1 MTSHDTAPAGR
12 AAAPA
17 RASLAWRAAEAARMG
32 WLEYRVVETPAGLLG
47 ATLPRG
53 VLQILF
59 FTTLAGVLAGP
70 GHREYAFAGSLV
82 LVLSGTNVNGVV
94 AVPVLDK
101 QYATFARVR
110 TGVLSPTVTQLARA
124 LPYPV
129 MGWVLLVVQAAVAAP
144 LLGMT
149 DFALQLLPWAWVYA
163 LIAFTLSVLG
173 LAGAT
178 MSVGKRADVVAPN
191 VLSYLVML
199 CSGAIV
205 PPGRVAWVDAIGQV
219 LPGRHGLDA
228 LRAGMAGRP
237 WLGDLGLE
245 AAAGLGFTVLAALS
259 ILVQAR
265 RASRLGHDDF
275 E

>member
-1 MTSHDTAPAGR
+1 MTSPDTATPR
-12 AAAPA
+12 ALP
-17 RASLAWRAAEAARMG
+17 LWRAAEAARMG
-32 WLEYRVVETPAGLLG
+32 WLEYRAVQTPAGLLG

-82 LVLSGTNVNGVV
+82 LALSGTNVNGVV

-110 TGVLSPTVTQLARA
+110 TGALSPTVTQIARA

-129 MGWVLLVVQAAVAAP
+129 MGWLLLVVQGAIAAP

-149 DFALQLLPWAWVYA
+149 DFALRLLPWAWVYA
-163 LIAFTLSVLG
+163 LMALTLSVLG

-178 MSVGKRADVVAPN
+178 MTVGRRADVVAPN
-191 VLSYLVML
+191 ILVYLVML

-205 PPGRVAWVDAIGQV
+205 PPGRVGWVDAVGQV
-219 LPGRHGLDA
+219 LPARHGLDA
-228 LRAGMAGRP
+228 VRAATAGRP

-245 AAAGLGFTVLAALS
+245 AAAGTGFTVLAAVS

-265 RASRLGHDDF
+265 RASRHGHDDF

>member
-1 MTSHDTAPAGR
+1 LTSLD
-12 AAAPA
+12 AASG
-17 RASLAWRAAEAARMG
+17 RASLAWRSAEAVRMG
-32 WLEYRVVETPAGLLG
+32 WLEYRVLHSRAGLLG

-82 LVLSGTNVNGVV
+82 LALSSTNVNGVV

-110 TGVLSPTVTQLARA
+110 TGALSPTITQLARA

-129 MGWVLLVVQAAVAAP
+129 MGWVLLLGQAAIAAP

-149 DFALQLLPWAWVYA
+149 DFALRLLPWVWVYA
-163 LIAFTLSVLG
+163 LIALTLGVLG

-178 MSVGKRADVVAPN
+178 MTVGKRADVVAPN

-205 PPGRVAWVDAIGQV
+205 PAGRVAWVDAIGQV
-219 LPGRHGLDA
+219 LPARHGLDA
-228 LRAGMAGRP
+228 VRAGMAGRP
-237 WLGDLGLE
+237 WLADVGLE
-245 AAAGLGFTVLAALS
+245 VAAGVGFTVLAALS

>member
-110 TGVLSPTVTQLARA
+110 PARCPRRSPSS
-124 LPYPV
+124 PV
-129 MGWVLLVVQAAVAAP
+129 RFP
-144 LLGMT
+144 T
-149 DFALQLLPWAWVYA
+149 PSWAG
-163 LIAFTLSVLG
+163 S
-173 LAGAT
+173 
-178 MSVGKRADVVAPN
+178 
-191 VLSYLVML
+191 
-199 CSGAIV
+199 CSSS
-205 PPGRVAWVDAIGQV
+205 R
-219 LPGRHGLDA
+219 
-228 LRAGMAGRP
+228 RP
-237 WLGDLGLE
+237 
-245 AAAGLGFTVLAALS
+245 S
-259 ILVQAR
+259 R
-265 RASRLGHDDF
+265 RPSSA
-275 E
+275 

>member
-1 MTSHDTAPAGR
+1 MTSPDTH
-12 AAAPA
+12 AAPDITPPL
-17 RASLAWRAAEAARMG
+17 SLLAWRAVEAARMG
-32 WLEYRVVETPAGLLG
+32 WLEYRALQTPAGLLG

-82 LVLSGTNVNGVV
+82 LVLSSTNVNGVV

-110 TGVLSPTVTQLARA
+110 TGALSPTVTQIARA

-129 MGWVLLVVQAAVAAP
+129 MGWLLVLAQGAIAAP

-149 DFALQLLPWAWVYA
+149 DFALHLLPWMWVYA
-163 LIAFTLSVLG
+163 LIALTLTVLG
-173 LAGAT
+173 VAGAT
-178 MSVGKRADVVAPN
+178 MTVGKRADVVAPN
-191 VLSYLVML
+191 VLAYLVML
-199 CSGAIV
+199 CSGALL
-205 PPGRVAWVDAIGQV
+205 PTGRVGWVDAIGQV
-219 LPGRHGLDA
+219 LPARHGLDA
-228 LRAGMAGRP
+228 IRAGMDGRP
-237 WLGDLGLE
+237 WLADLSLE
-245 AAAGLGFTVLAALS
+245 IAAGLGFTVLAALS
-259 ILVQAR
+259 ILLQAR
-265 RASRLGHDDF
+265 RASRHGHDDF

>member
-1 MTSHDTAPAGR
+1 MTSHDKAPSRAPVPAG
-12 AAAPA
+12 
-17 RASLAWRAAEAARMG
+17 ASLAWRSAEAARMG
-32 WLEYRVVETPAGLLG
+32 WLEYRALQTPAGLLG

-82 LVLSGTNVNGVV
+82 LALSGTNVNGVV

-110 TGVLSPTVTQLARA
+110 TGALSPTVTQIARV

-129 MGWVLLVVQAAVAAP
+129 MGWVLLLVQGAIAAP

-149 DFALQLLPWAWVYA
+149 DFALRLLPWAWVYA
-163 LIAFTLSVLG
+163 LIALTLSVLG

-178 MSVGKRADVVAPN
+178 MTVGKRADVVAPN

-205 PPGRVAWVDAIGQV
+205 PPGRVGWVDAIGQV
-219 LPGRHGLDA
+219 LPARHGLDA
-228 LRAGMAGRP
+228 VRAGMEGRP
-237 WLGDLGLE
+237 WLGHLGLE
-245 AAAGLGFTVLAALS
+245 VAAGLGFTVLAALS
-259 ILVQAR
+259 ILLQAR
-265 RASRLGHDDF
+265 RASRHGHDDF

>member
-1 MTSHDTAPAGR
+1 MTSLDTAPEHGAV
-12 AAAPA
+12 PA
-17 RASLAWRAAEAARMG
+17 RALPAWRAAEAARMG
-32 WLEYRVVETPAGLLG
+32 WLEYRALQTPAGLLG

-82 LVLSGTNVNGVV
+82 LALSSTNVNGVV

-110 TGVLSPTVTQLARA
+110 TGALSPTVTQIARA

-129 MGWVLLVVQAAVAAP
+129 MGWSLLVVQGAIAAP

-149 DFALQLLPWAWVYA
+149 DFALRLLPWAWVYA
-163 LIAFTLSVLG
+163 LIALTLSVLG

-178 MSVGKRADVVAPN
+178 MTVGKRADVVAPN

-205 PPGRVAWVDAIGQV
+205 PPGRVGWVDAIGQV
-219 LPGRHGLDA
+219 LPARHGLDA
-228 LRAGMAGRP
+228 VRAGMDGRP

-245 AAAGLGFTVLAALS
+245 VAAGLGFTVLAALS
-259 ILVQAR
+259 ILHQAR
-265 RASRLGHDDF
+265 RASRHGHDDF

>member
-1 MTSHDTAPAGR
+1 MTSLE
-12 AAAPA
+12 AAAA
-17 RASLAWRAAEAARMG
+17 RPSRAWWAAEAARMG
-32 WLEYRVVETPAGLLG
+32 WLEYRALRSPRSLLA

-53 VLQILF
+53 ILQILF

-82 LVLSGTNVNGVV
+82 LALSGSNVNGVV

-110 TGVLSPTVTQLARA
+110 TGRPSPTVTQLARA

-129 MGWVLLVVQAAVAAP
+129 MGWLLLLLQASIAAP
-144 LLGMT
+144 LLGLT
-149 DFALQLLPWAWVYA
+149 GFALRLLPWAWVYA
-163 LIAFTLSVLG
+163 VIALTLSVLG

-178 MSVGKRADVVAPN
+178 MTVGKRADVLAPN

-205 PPGRVAWVDAIGQV
+205 PPGRLKWVDAIGQV
-219 LPGRHGLDA
+219 LPARHGLDA
-228 LRAGMAGRP
+228 IRAGLAGRP
-237 WLGDLGLE
+237 WLADLGLE
-245 AAAGLGFTVLAALS
+245 ILAGAGFTVIAALS
-259 ILVQAR
+259 ILLQAR